1 MNSGSWWWTGR
12 PGVLQFMGLQRV
24 GHDWVTELNWTELR
38 ALQQTTWG
46 QIKGTI
52 ETHQTTSVSSVTQ
65 SCLTFCDPMDS
76 SITGF
81 PVITN
86 SQSLLKLMSI
96 ELMMSSNQV
105 VQCCP
110 LPLLFLPSI
119 FPSIKVF
126 PMSQF
131 FASGSQSTGVLASA
145 SVLPMHIQD
154 WFPLGLPGW
163 ISLQSKDSQESSTPQ
178 FKSINSSAL
187 SFLYGPTLWT
197 LYGPWGCK
205 ELDMT
210 EQLNWTQKPSFWPH
224 VLHCECAFQFTASLL
239 SPSFSTWPVSCIHSS
254 FVVFLWPLTPCSF
267 VLIFWGL
274 WIFLKISGNSKMT
287 HISHIR

>member
-1 MNSGSWWWTGR
+1 MSDSFQPHESQHARPPYPSPTPGVHPNSCASSQWCHPAISSSVIPFSCPQSLPASGS
-12 PGVLQFMGLQRV
+12 
-24 GHDWVTELNWTELR
+24 
-38 ALQQTTWG
+38 
-46 QIKGTI
+46 
-52 ETHQTTSVSSVTQ
+52 
-65 SCLTFCDPMDS
+65 
-76 SITGF
+76 
-81 PVITN
+81 
-86 SQSLLKLMSI
+86 
-96 ELMMSSNQV
+96 
-105 VQCCP
+105 
-110 LPLLFLPSI
+110 
-119 FPSIKVF
+119 F

-131 FASGSQSTGVLASA
+131 FAPGGQSIVVSAST
-145 SVLPMHIQD
+145 SVLPMNTQD
-154 WFPLGLPGW
+154 WSPLGWTSW